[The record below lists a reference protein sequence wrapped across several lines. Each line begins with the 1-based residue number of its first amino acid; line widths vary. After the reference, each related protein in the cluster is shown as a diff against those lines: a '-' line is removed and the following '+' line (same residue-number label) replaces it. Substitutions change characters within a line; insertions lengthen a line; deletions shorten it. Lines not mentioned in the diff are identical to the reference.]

1 MVAGS
6 KKKVVGLLEA
16 CLQVR
21 DLHRLRRAAEEA
33 AEGRLLLLVEEMV
46 GEFDV
51 DLNAVFWYD
60 ISSWSLVF
68 INRSFGDPSNTNIIS
83 HFPPQSAIRL
93 FVVLS

>member
-1 MVAGS
+1 
-6 KKKVVGLLEA
+6 VVGLI
-16 CLQVR
+16 LQVR
-21 DLHRLRRAAEEA
+21 DLHRLRRAAEGA

-60 ISSWSLVF
+60 ISSWLLVF
-68 INRSFGDPSNTNIIS
+68 INRSFGDPSNTNTIS
-83 HFPPQSAIRL
+83 HMPPQSAIRL